1 MLPSTVGQDDAPTLV
16 VADVDAAGQLEA
28 VKAQLTR
35 QREQNGALEAAV
47 RRRDADA
54 DRLRKMVA
62 KEGIGGGHEA
72 KQGGT

>member
-1 MLPSTVGQDDAPTLV
+1 VR
-16 VADVDAAGQLEA
+16 
-28 VKAQLTR
+28 AQLTR

-54 DRLRKMVA
+54 DRLRTMVA